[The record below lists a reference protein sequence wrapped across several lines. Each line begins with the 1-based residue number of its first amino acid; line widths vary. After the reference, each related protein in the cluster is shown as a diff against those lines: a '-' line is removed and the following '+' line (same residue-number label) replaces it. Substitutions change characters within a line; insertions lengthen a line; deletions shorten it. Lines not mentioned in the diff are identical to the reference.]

1 MEDDDGYYNVKR
13 TSIESQLEVFLQK
26 KYEKYE
32 QQKEYEVKPKKSK
45 TLMKK
50 EKELLRQNISIEKP
64 TIDKQKFDKK
74 ITNIIN
80 DYIKNHQMKQFEK
93 IPDYIEKKED
103 DSLLIKKC
111 DSFNKNNSDYL
122 PLIIIEDKF
131 YEGILSFIDKYIK
144 YNRYNF
150 ILTLKNKLIIPIK
163 KLQNYNIYHKEKI
176 DESEYNSFFAE
187 TISSSIIK
195 IYDNNQIKEI
205 KNDIEIASKEFKDD
219 FNKCIQEW
227 VTTVFDIISDYIIF
241 NLRERPLYYFCDKC
255 KMPIMYKEN
264 NISDDNINMNNKDDI
279 NNINNEN
286 ENVIHEN
293 IKPKLYNDIN
303 VNINREKI
311 IQKRLEKKKKQ
322 EKNFIDKIK
331 NDENE
336 GRKYKSLFNI
346 ANVIFDFFNYSLSF
360 ENGNEEN
367 TIKNTANPPKKSNG
381 SENKKNEK
389 NLIYYDENKHTNYD
403 LFEREICGAFIF
415 VSEQKI
421 LEAVME
427 YLDSISKIKNFIFI
441 INGKNCDK
449 IFEYLNSHNYLSMFE
464 SCCLITTNK
473 KYDDLSNKYSKT
485 INIFKTKKEL
495 IQYIRNYKNIELV
508 ESIKLVTFKKYSD
521 TYYKFHRV
529 IASFYGNLNPNL
541 YQDSISLFKGF
552 LNTPGNNIG
561 NNDPK
566 TLLESFELFQ
576 QIEENKKS
584 IIQLYTNEDNGK
596 KYYPMFNKW
605 LYQFDFIAYEKTS
618 YFLSGIMYSLDLFG
632 DQQKNKTSKKKI
644 YRGMR
649 LSLMDLL
656 PYKNNV
662 GKIIVFPS
670 FTSTTMNLETSERFS
685 RRVDYSDELDRKS
698 KKIFSV
704 IFYISFDL
712 KSNWFPNGIDVHGIS
727 SFTNEEEILF
737 QPFTF
742 FKITKVD
749 INFDK
754 NIADIDLEVIGR
766 KEILENKIKNN
777 KMIIYNMNEG
787 IMEIVE

>member
-1 MEDDDGYYNVKR
+1 MEDDDDDYYNVQR
-13 TSIESQLEVFLQK
+13 TSTESKLEVVLQK
-26 KYEKYE
+26 
-32 QQKEYEVKPKKSK
+32 QKELFEKQKENENKPKKSK
-45 TLMKK
+45 TLMKQ
-50 EKELLRQNISIEKP
+50 EKELIRQSISISKP
-64 TIDKQKFDKK
+64 TIDKLKFEKK
-74 ITNIIN
+74 ITSIIN
-80 DYIKNHQMKQFEK
+80 DYLKNHQMKQFEK

-103 DSLLIKKC
+103 DSLLIKQC
-111 DSFNKNNSDYL
+111 DLFNKNDSDYL
-122 PLIIIEDKF
+122 PLIIIDDKF
-131 YEGILSFIDKYIK
+131 YEDILSFIDKYIK

-150 ILTLKNKLIIPIK
+150 ILTLKNKLIKPMNKI
-163 KLQNYNIYHKEKI
+163 QNYNIFHKEKI
-176 DESEYNSFFAE
+176 DESEYNSFIAE

-195 IYDNNQIKEI
+195 IYDDNEIKVI
-205 KNDIEIASKEFKDD
+205 KNDIQIAAKEFKDD

-227 VTTVFDIISDYIIF
+227 VTTVYDIISDYIIF

-255 KMPIMYKEN
+255 KMPIIYKEN
-264 NISDDNINMNNKDDI
+264 NISEDNISINNKEKI
-279 NNINNEN
+279 NNNKNIINNEN

-293 IKPKLYNDIN
+293 VEPKLNNDIN
-303 VNINREKI
+303 INKEKVL
-311 IQKRLEKKKKQ
+311 QKRLEKKKIQ

-336 GRKYKSLFNI
+336 GRKYKSLINI
-346 ANVIFDFFNYSLSF
+346 ANVIFDFFNYNLSF
-360 ENGNEEN
+360 EIGNEEN
-367 TIKNTANPPKKSNG
+367 TIKNTANPPKKSNNTQN
-381 SENKKNEK
+381 EKNEK

-403 LFEREICGAFIF
+403 LFEREISGAFVF
-415 VSEQKI
+415 VSEQKF

-441 INGKNCDK
+441 INGKNCEK

-473 KYDDLSNKYSKT
+473 KYDDLSNKYSKP

-508 ESIKLVTFKKYSD
+508 DSTKLVTFKKYSD
-521 TYYKFHRV
+521 TYYKFHQK
-529 IASFYGNLNPNL
+529 IASFYGNLNHNL
-541 YQDSISLFKGF
+541 YESSFSLFKDF
-552 LNTPGNNIG
+552 LNDPGNT
-561 NNDPK
+561 DPK
-566 TLLESFELFQ
+566 SLVESFKLFQ
-576 QIEENKKS
+576 QIEQNKKG
-584 IIQLYTNEDNGK
+584 IVQLYTNKNA
-596 KYYPMFNKW
+596 YYPVFNKW
-605 LYQFDFIAYEKTS
+605 LYQLDFIAYEKTS

-632 DQQKNKTSKKKI
+632 DKQKNKTLKKKI

-649 LSLMDLL
+649 LNLINLL

-670 FTSTTMNLETSERFS
+670 FTSTTMNQVVCETFS
-685 RRVDYSDELDRKS
+685 GRIDDTDELVKARKS
-698 KKIFSV
+698 EKIFSV

-712 KSNWFPNGIDVHGIS
+712 KSNWIPNGIDVQDIS
-727 SFTNEEEILF
+727 CYSEEEILF

-766 KEILENKIKNN
+766 KEILENKIKDN
-777 KMIIYNMNEG
+777 KMIIYNMKEG